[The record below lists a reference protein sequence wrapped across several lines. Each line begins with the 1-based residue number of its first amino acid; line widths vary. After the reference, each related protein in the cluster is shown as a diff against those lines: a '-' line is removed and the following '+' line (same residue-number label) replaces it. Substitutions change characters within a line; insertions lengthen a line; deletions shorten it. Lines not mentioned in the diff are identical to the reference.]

1 MKNTEKLKTNNGL
14 IRERRISKKHQKL
27 MIRAVFVLFVGVSR
41 RKHLSPSFREYDLAN
56 CRFIG
61 DLRDGLVILRDN
73 NERITRYTYLLRGI
87 V

>member
-27 MIRAVFVLFVGVSR
+27 MFRAVFVLFVGVSR

-56 CRFIG
+56 CRFIVIRKWG
-61 DLRDGLVILRDN
+61 TFFFFLLTGTRDLKDLV
-73 NERITRYTYLLRGI
+73 RG
-87 V
+87 